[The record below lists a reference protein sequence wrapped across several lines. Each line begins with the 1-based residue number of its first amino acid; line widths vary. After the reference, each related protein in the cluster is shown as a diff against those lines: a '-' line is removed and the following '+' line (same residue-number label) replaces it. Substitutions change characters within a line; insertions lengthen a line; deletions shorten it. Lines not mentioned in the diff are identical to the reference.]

1 MDFLKNSFTFLSI
14 LPFFPFLLVYF
25 IHYRWKHNKKASLK
39 LAMDVTTLFLI
50 ISVSALFNLNFDS
63 KFGFYLIL
71 LLLLIAIGLIGS
83 AQTRIKGKI
92 DIQKMAKIIW
102 RMTFVLMSFSYLVF
116 TLIGL
121 FKYIFITMS

>member
-50 ISVSALFNLNFDS
+50 ISVSALFNLSFDS

-92 DIQKMAKIIW
+92 DIRKMAKIIW

>member
-1 MDFLKNSFTFLSI
+1 MGFLKNSFIFLSI

-25 IHYRWKHNKKASLK
+25 IHYWRKQNKKASLK

-50 ISVSALFNLNFDS
+50 ISVSALFNLTFDS

-83 AQTRIKGKI
+83 AQTRIKGRI
-92 DIQKMAKIIW
+92 DIQKMAKVIW
-102 RMTFVLMSFSYLVF
+102 RMSFILMGFSYLIF

-121 FKYIFITMS
+121 FKYIIITMS